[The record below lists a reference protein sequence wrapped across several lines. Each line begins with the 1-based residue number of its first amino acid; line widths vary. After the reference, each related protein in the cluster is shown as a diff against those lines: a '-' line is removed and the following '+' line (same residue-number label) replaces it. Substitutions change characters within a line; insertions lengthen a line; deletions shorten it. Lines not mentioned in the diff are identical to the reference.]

1 VDSKL
6 INNSQFGGKPV
17 SRLGSVLDHCIKQQR
32 FINELPS
39 LLILLVLTLFQQVG
53 SRVDLSHNPPADV

>member
-1 VDSKL
+1 MDSKL

-39 LLILLVLTLFQQVG
+39 LLILRCTYIVPTG
-53 SRVDLSHNPPADV
+53 WE